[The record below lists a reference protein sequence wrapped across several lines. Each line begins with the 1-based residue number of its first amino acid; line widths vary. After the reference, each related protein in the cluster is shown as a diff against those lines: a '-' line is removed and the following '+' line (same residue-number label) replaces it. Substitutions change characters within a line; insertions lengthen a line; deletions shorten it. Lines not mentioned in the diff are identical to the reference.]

1 MSKYNLRYNLL
12 LLILLPIT
20 KCFDCEINSTST
32 FKSCISFC
40 RVNYQGKKNYY
51 NKQTKTCEPIS
62 LCKSNQTL
70 NISDNICY
78 EKSLVISYN
87 KSLHFKTQLNNI
99 STSQTTVNCVNGY
112 YLPNVNLCV
121 CYSGWISSNSI
132 SSNNSTINKC
142 DIASS
147 TNQTNTNQN
156 EQDGA
161 NNNNTINEDLN
172 ELDDV
177 NEEVIQEKHMISL
190 ILSIVIPSV
199 LGLIGLIWLI
209 SFIIIKVKKRKQLQ
223 IEKERFKNNNN
234 NNITLSNDIDYKK
247 QNKCAQKEKVNNKA
261 IVYQTPIKHNK
272 HIHYY
277 NTPDNKKSSFYEDQK
292 SSFSFRF
299 NEGNCYSIKDY
310 YSMTTPRE
318 KNKHTNKDKQEN
330 INDFQ
335 HKILNTNPVPVN
347 ISQRLFSD
355 NKRKTKP
362 PRFQK

>member
-1 MSKYNLRYNLL
+1 MSKCNMRYNFL
-12 LLILLPIT
+12 LLILLPII

-32 FKSCISFC
+32 IKTCISFC

-51 NKQTKTCEPIS
+51 NQQRKTCEPIS

-70 NISDNICY
+70 NISNNICY
-78 EKSLVISYN
+78 EKSLLIFHN
-87 KSLHFKTQLNNI
+87 KSLHFKTQ
-99 STSQTTVNCVNGY
+99 TTTQTKVNCVNGY

-121 CYSGWISSNSI
+121 CYSGWISSNNI
-132 SSNNSTINKC
+132 SLTTSTINKC
-142 DIASS
+142 DIAYSL
-147 TNQTNTNQN
+147 NQTNTNQN
-156 EQDGA
+156 EQDGD
-161 NNNNTINEDLN
+161 NNSNTINGDLS

-177 NEEVIQEKHMISL
+177 NEEVIHEKHIISL

-209 SFIIIKVKKRKQLQ
+209 SFIIIKVKKRKKLQ
-223 IEKERFKNNNN
+223 IEKELFKINNN
-234 NNITLSNDIDYKK
+234 NNITLSNEIEYQTQD
-247 QNKCAQKEKVNNKA
+247 NCAKKEKVNNKA

-272 HIHYY
+272 HMRCY
-277 NTPDNKKSSFYEDQK
+277 NTPDNKKNSFHEDQK

-310 YSMTTPRE
+310 NSMTTPRKTNNHTN
-318 KNKHTNKDKQEN
+318 KNKHQN

-335 HKILNTNPVPVN
+335 QKILNTNSVPAH

-355 NKRKTKP
+355 NKRSNTKP